1 MAAAAQTISGAP
13 SQYTQLTAGGQR
25 LSVNFRFR
33 TGSSQLDNKALDDID
48 RVTSL
53 LSDLKYTGRNVLL
66 LGFADATGTPQKNVE
81 LSKDRATRVSEQFS
95 QRGVQPATVAGL
107 GADLP
112 VASNETEDG
121 RQKNRRVE
129 IWVKK

>member
-1 MAAAAQTISGAP
+1 
-13 SQYTQLTAGGQR
+13 
-25 LSVNFRFR
+25 
-33 TGSSQLDNKALDDID
+33 
-48 RVTSL
+48 
-53 LSDLKYTGRNVLL
+53 VLL

-95 QRGVQPATVAGL
+95 QRGVQPATIAGF
-107 GADLP
+107 GAEMP